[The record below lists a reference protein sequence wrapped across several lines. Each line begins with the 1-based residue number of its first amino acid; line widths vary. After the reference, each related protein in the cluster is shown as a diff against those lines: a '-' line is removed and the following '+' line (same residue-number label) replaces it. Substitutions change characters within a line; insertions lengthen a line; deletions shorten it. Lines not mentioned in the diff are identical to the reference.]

1 MQPAANPKSQAPTSK
16 QAPNS
21 NIQFSKQAARCRL
34 DFGNWSM
41 LGTWF
46 LGFGPSTRLTAF
58 LL

>member
-34 DFGNWSM
+34 DFGD
-41 LGTWF
+41 
-46 LGFGPSTRLTAF
+46 
-58 LL
+58 